1 MSSVPYRSRSRS
13 PPYRSH
19 SPAKKLGPP
28 PLLDLDRDRKFPG
41 RYRDPIPYDLK
52 ACYGREVDMSDPYER
67 ERYKQW
73 EREYR
78 EWYEKYGK
86 SYHGVSSDQ
95 PRGRAPL
102 LSRDPYTPERVP
114 LMRQRD
120 GSPYARGRR
129 DDYSPPTQSHSGSA
143 AGGPRSR
150 NTSGLTYQERCAKE
164 YGLLP
169 LPNTAPNR
177 GGMGKEPL
185 KGLKDREPP
194 LSSAAIDPK
203 GLKHKKH
210 RKKRKGDD
218 SDVFSHSDSMD
229 DTRKD
234 ERKGDGPLMASSRDD
249 ATPVRDEPMDGA
261 AVPYKSASDKER
273 KEKSKGKVEK
283 VKRKSENSASK
294 KETSGK
300 VVKSSRDM
308 DMERDSKAPLAE
320 PPFKRTKEDLP
331 HKAEA
336 IKPSTSVKEEKGP
349 LIRKVPR
356 PTKHHQDTKPVKD
369 EPKPKKELVKDP
381 AVKPEKGLTKEI
393 KSKRDVEKAI
403 KTEEK
408 PSVKAGEIKQEKRRR
423 KEDLSAGKELDL
435 ASVKS
440 PRVDV
445 PDMAKGSPK
454 PKAKVDAEKPTEKVK
469 PAIPPLM
476 DIKPGPLRKI
486 KINREIGKRIS
497 TDTAPSPESSDAAP
511 KSRPDKARGKM
522 RRRVQAA
529 DGSVL
534 VDYTR

>member
-1 MSSVPYRSRSRS
+1 
-13 PPYRSH
+13 
-19 SPAKKLGPP
+19 
-28 PLLDLDRDRKFPG
+28 
-41 RYRDPIPYDLK
+41 
-52 ACYGREVDMSDPYER
+52 MSDPYER

-102 LSRDPYTPERVP
+102 LSREPYTPERAP
-114 LMRQRD
+114 LIRQRD

-129 DDYSPPTQSHSGSA
+129 DEYSPPSQSHSGSA
-143 AGGPRSR
+143 AAGPRGR
-150 NTSGLTYQERCAKE
+150 TAAGLTYQERCAKE
-164 YGLLP
+164 HALLP
-169 LPNTAPNR
+169 LPGTAPTR
-177 GGMGKEPL
+177 GSMGKEPL
-185 KGLKDREPP
+185 KGPKDREPA
-194 LSSAAIDPK
+194 LSSDPK

-218 SDVFSHSDSMD
+218 GDLFSHSDSMD

-249 ATPVRDEPMDGA
+249 ATPVRDEPMDSA

-273 KEKSKGKVEK
+273 KEKTKGKVEK

-300 VVKSSRDM
+300 AVKSSRDKDM
-308 DMERDSKAPLAE
+308 DMERNVKAPLISE
-320 PPFKRTKEDLP
+320 PPFKRIKEDFS
-331 HKAEA
+331 HKTEA
-336 IKPSTSVKEEKGP
+336 IKPSTSVKEEKAP

-356 PTKHHQDTKPVKD
+356 PAKHHQDTKPVKD
-369 EPKPKKELVKDP
+369 EPKPKKELVKDS
-381 AVKPEKGLTKEI
+381 AVKPEKGLTKEV
-393 KSKRDVEKAI
+393 KSKRDAEKAI

-408 PSVKAGEIKQEKRRR
+408 PSVKAGEMRQEKRRR

-454 PKAKVDAEKPTEKVK
+454 PKAKVEAEKPPEKVK

-497 TDTAPSPESSDAAP
+497 TDSAPEPEPSDVAP